1 MCVLD
6 ASSNDDAPEFIAA
19 DQKLA
24 LMEPGPAA
32 TRPNRMLTD
41 TDAVRALGS
50 ASAQGADLEAIGRGT
65 LSSLPVAASS
75 TLGPIGTRFLSAL
88 AAAAEHESRVAAGL
102 SERAAAAS
110 SQPMPRRPPMT
121 TPTTTSAP

>member
-1 MCVLD
+1 
-6 ASSNDDAPEFIAA
+6 
-19 DQKLA
+19 
-24 LMEPGPAA
+24 
-32 TRPNRMLTD
+32 MLTD

-50 ASAQGADLEAIGRGT
+50 ASAQGADLEAIAGT